1 MKFPLC
7 ILWEEPRPNCS
18 KDWQSPCWDQRAGEP
33 DPSLIEAA
41 HCVRNPVSE
50 FQIRAKLLE
59 LSSEDLL
66 FSINMIHQL

>member
-1 MKFPLC
+1 MKFPWC

-18 KDWQSPCWDQRAGEP
+18 KDGQSPCWDQRAGEP
-33 DPSLIEAA
+33 DSSLIVAA
-41 HCVRNPVSE
+41 HCVCNSVSE

-66 FSINMIHQL
+66 PSINMIHQL